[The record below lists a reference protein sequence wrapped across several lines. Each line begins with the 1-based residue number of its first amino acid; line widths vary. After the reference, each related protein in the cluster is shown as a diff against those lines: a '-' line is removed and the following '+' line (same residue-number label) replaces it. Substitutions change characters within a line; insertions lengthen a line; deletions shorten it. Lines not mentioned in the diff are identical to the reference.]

1 MYCNTTVGS
10 LPLGL
15 SRRLFAFCSS
25 SLSASFASLSACRT
39 ALCLVAICALALA
52 GPATMRAQVAGD
64 GAITGTIVDKDGK
77 VVPHA
82 TVTATNTETGVQV
95 KRETTGAG
103 DYSISPLQAGNYNIE
118 VVAKGFNR
126 LLQENIQVNS
136 TQNVGL
142 PPLKL
147 TVGGGDTTITITD
160 APPFLE
166 TTNATLGGTIEN
178 ELYTNLPLSMSGGPR
193 DPTAFQYLMPGV
205 QEGAQVSSSGG
216 VQQGIYGGTGQ
227 ANLNENYIEGVPV
240 TNVQTGGDNSVVSKS
255 VSADAVDQFSVQTNG
270 SSTSFGGAGV
280 TNYTIKSGGNQ
291 LHGEVFDYVRNT
303 ILDTWGYFAKVP
315 LSNGFAKKPPE
326 HQNSYGASLG
336 GPIIKD
342 KLFFFGIYEG
352 FAYTKVSNTPQYITI
367 PTCQERGFASDCKT
381 ALSGAGSAPQYYD
394 FTDQYGSVPVTA
406 GTGIYDPT
414 AGSRTLFHA
423 TENGVPTYNVIP
435 ANEVSSF
442 STYLASA
449 LPTPTNLSTVQNYLA
464 GLPLQNKDYKVN
476 ARIDYTIS
484 ARNKFS
490 LVGVGGNQGFGTQP
504 DYTTLQQLPTP
515 YASGYY
521 TNSKTTTGVLS
532 YTYVATQ
539 TLINSLKYSYTR
551 NWGETFSITNGT
563 PYTAAKAGILG
574 LPPGNAS
581 NNAPEVN
588 FSAGTST
595 ITAPAN
601 WNGSGTQSSG
611 PTATNTYVVI
621 DQLQWI
627 KGKHNLTFGLQIE
640 WLQTNQGAFGG
651 YSSILDLTANG
662 NSTAG
667 PAPTGQQFVG
677 GSPWASY
684 LVGAFYNASIT
695 EQTVSDLGGRFR
707 PDALYIED
715 QWRYS
720 PKVTLDLGIRYDYL
734 QPFHEAEDR
743 IAFLNPTKINPIVGI
758 PGVQEYGGF
767 PGQGYFKNIASIN
780 PVYENYICH
789 CTTPV
794 KPYNWN
800 FGPHIGVTYAP
811 NQGFVIRG
819 NYTIALTRA
828 GATGGG
834 STFKGT
840 QNNPTFNSSTSWNSA
855 GSTSVPGLFLNDK
868 ISSNVQGIST
878 TTATTQP
885 NYSTLPTVVAPGVNV
900 NPLAG
905 TGNYNF
911 TIYDQ
916 QNGITPPS
924 TNPYL
929 CGSSDGQTC
938 NPTNINYEDT
948 YYGGRGPEFVNYNL
962 GFQQMINKKAVLSV
976 NYAGSQTHFLPGGAG
991 RGPATNNISPDYYN
1005 ELRSLLG
1012 GTIGGSLSTLQSIV
1026 PTFKVP
1032 YANFAGPGATVAK
1045 ALTAYPQYGTFT
1057 DLWGDTGNSNYNS
1070 LQLSV
1075 IQRPW
1080 HNLSGFMNYTRSKSI
1095 DNTHGHRTQYG
1106 VGPQDGNFTRSYTA
1120 NQVDRGLGSFN
1131 QTNAFNL
1138 TWVYAFPIGR
1148 GQAFFATNRL
1158 MSLIGGG
1165 WQISGIYQY
1174 RDGVPLQ
1181 ITNGAGCETNTS
1193 PLASGTCLPDY
1204 APGFNP
1210 QAARIN
1216 GRWGRGPGANASNIN
1231 SVQYLNPAAFVCPDS
1246 PVTAPTQTCGT
1257 GSSIYSTYK
1266 LGNIAKSAPDNLYG
1280 PGWWAL
1286 AGGIRR
1292 TFVIVERPTLH
1303 LTFQAEGDVINA
1315 TNSTF
1320 FNVASTAWN
1329 NNCNPQSSSSNC
1341 NLAYGAIGGQ
1351 NLQPQVAPRDWQLQ
1365 GRFRF

>member
-1 MYCNTTVGS
+1 MIALCA
-10 LPLGL
+10 
-15 SRRLFAFCSS
+15 FAFSG
-25 SLSASFASLSACRT
+25 
-39 ALCLVAICALALA
+39 VA
-52 GPATMRAQVAGD
+52 PMRAQVAGD
-64 GAITGTIVDKDGK
+64 GAISGTVTDKDGH
-77 VVPHA
+77 VVPRA
-82 TVTATNTETGVQV
+82 SITATNTETGVEV
-95 KRETTGAG
+95 KRETTPSG
-103 DYSISPLQAGNYNIE
+103 DYSISPLQAGNYNVE
-118 VVAKGFNR
+118 VVAKGFSR
-126 LLQENIQVNS
+126 YLQENVQVNS

-142 PPLKL
+142 PPIKL
-147 TVGGGDTTITITD
+147 TVGGQDTTITVTD

-178 ELYTNLPLSMSGGPR
+178 ELYTNLPLSMAGGPR
-193 DPTAFQYLMPGV
+193 DPTSFQYLMPGV
-205 QEGAQVSSSGG
+205 QEGAQVTSSGG

-291 LHGEVFDYVRNT
+291 LHGEAFDYVRNT

-315 LSNGFAKKPPE
+315 NQGTGFASKPPE
-326 HQNSYGASLG
+326 HQNSYGGSLG

-352 FAYTKVSNTPQYITI
+352 FAYTKVSNTPQYLTI
-367 PTCQERGFASDCKT
+367 PSCQERGFASDCKT
-381 ALSGAGSAPQYYD
+381 ALGGSGTTPQFYD
-394 FTDQYGSVPVTA
+394 FTDQYGSSSANAQTPN
-406 GTGIYDPT
+406 GIFDPT
-414 AGSRTLFHA
+414 AGRAQFHA
-423 TENGVPTYNVIP
+423 LENGVVTYNVIP
-435 ANEVSSF
+435 ASEVSSF

-449 LPTPTNLSTVQNYLA
+449 LPRPTNLSTVNNYLA
-464 GLPLQNKDYKVN
+464 GLPLQNKDYKIN
-476 ARIDYTIS
+476 GRLDYTIS

-490 LVGVGGNQGFGTQP
+490 VVGVGGNQGFGNQP
-504 DYTTLQQLPTP
+504 DYSTLQQLPPP
-515 YASGYY
+515 YAAGYY
-521 TNSKTTTGVLS
+521 TNSKSAIGVLS

-551 NWGETFSITNGT
+551 NWGETFSITEGT

-581 NNAPEVN
+581 DNAPSVT
-588 FSAGTST
+588 FTQGTST
-595 ITAPAN
+595 IAAPAN
-601 WNGSGTQSSG
+601 WNVVNKKPTQSSG

-627 KGKHNLTFGLQIE
+627 KGKHNLTFGLQVE
-640 WLQTNQGAFGG
+640 WLQTNQAAFGG
-651 YSSILDLTANG
+651 FSSILSLGANG

-684 LVGAFYNASIT
+684 LMGAYYNASIT

-715 QWRYS
+715 NWRFS
-720 PKVTLDLGIRYDYL
+720 PKITLDLGIRYDYL

-743 IAFLNPTKINPIVGI
+743 LAFLNPTKINPIVGI
-758 PGVQEYGGF
+758 PGAQEYAGF
-767 PGQGYFKNIASIN
+767 PGQGYFKNIANIN
-780 PVYENYICH
+780 SAYLPYICH

-800 FGPHIGVTYAP
+800 FGPHIGITYAP
-811 NQGFVIRG
+811 NQGFVLRG

-828 GATGGG
+828 GGSGGG
-834 STFKGT
+834 ATFQGT
-840 QNNPTFNSSTSWNSA
+840 QNNPTFSATTSWKSA
-855 GSTSVPGLFLNDK
+855 GSTSVPGVFLNDK
-868 ISSNVQGIST
+868 LSSSQQGIST
-878 TTATTQP
+878 TTISTQP
-885 NYSTLPTVVAPGVNV
+885 NYSTLPQLTPPGVNV

-911 TIYDQ
+911 TLYDQ
-916 QNGITPPS
+916 QNNITPFT

-929 CGSSDGQTC
+929 CGTSDGQTC

-1005 ELRSLLG
+1005 ELRAALG
-1012 GTIGGSLSTLQSIV
+1012 GTVAQQLSTVQAIV
-1026 PTFKVP
+1026 PTYKIP

-1045 ALTAYPQYGTFT
+1045 SLAAYPQYGTFT
-1057 DLWGDTGNSNYNS
+1057 DLWGDTGNSSYNS
-1070 LQLSV
+1070 LQMGV

-1080 HNLSGFMNYTRSKSI
+1080 HNLSGFINYTRSKSI
-1095 DNTHGHRTQYG
+1095 DDTHGHRTQYG
-1106 VGPQDGNFTRSYTA
+1106 VGPQDGNFTRNYTA
-1120 NQVDRGLGSFN
+1120 NQVDRGLGTFN
-1131 QTNAFNL
+1131 QTNAVNV

-1174 RDGVPLQ
+1174 RDGTPLHDHQ
-1181 ITNGAGCETNTS
+1181 
-1193 PLASGTCLPDY
+1193 
-1204 APGFNP
+1204 PG
-1210 QAARIN
+1210 RL
-1216 GRWGRGPGANASNIN
+1216 RD
-1231 SVQYLNPAAFVCPDS
+1231 QYLTPC
-1246 PVTAPTQTCGT
+1246 
-1257 GSSIYSTYK
+1257 
-1266 LGNIAKSAPDNLYG
+1266 L
-1280 PGWWAL
+1280 
-1286 AGGIRR
+1286 R
-1292 TFVIVERPTLH
+1292 H
-1303 LTFQAEGDVINA
+1303 LPPRLR
-1315 TNSTF
+1315 S
-1320 FNVASTAWN
+1320 W
-1329 NNCNPQSSSSNC
+1329 
-1341 NLAYGAIGGQ
+1341 
-1351 NLQPQVAPRDWQLQ
+1351 LQPPGGTHQRTLGSWPRS
-1365 GRFRF
+1365 